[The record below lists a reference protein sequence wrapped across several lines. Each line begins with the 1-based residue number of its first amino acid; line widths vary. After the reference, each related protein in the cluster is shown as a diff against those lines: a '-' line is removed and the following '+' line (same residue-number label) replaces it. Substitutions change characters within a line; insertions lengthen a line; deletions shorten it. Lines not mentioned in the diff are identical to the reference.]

1 MMLTVFSILQHPNF
15 CCQTLHNTF
24 IKIMDCLRRIF
35 APCACLCCCC
45 DDRGENLLGGRRT
58 ALSVSTHDDDWDA
71 EVGFESDGKARSS
84 TAAKSTAGMAA
95 EMQLQMQQMSR
106 AVTRSMQN
114 VAVTE
119 EDESQNLGAS
129 SETRGPSKASFVG
142 YKSSALKTD
151 EEDGF
156 SSGNNS
162 PQISPKGPSG
172 GNGFANRAPYR
183 DTPYSDNKTAK
194 KITGSADKLSDLT
207 GREGVKTESN
217 TNVSVSIDEDG
228 DEEVEISLL

>member
-1 MMLTVFSILQHPNF
+1 M
-15 CCQTLHNTF
+15 
-24 IKIMDCLRRIF
+24 
-35 APCACLCCCC
+35 
-45 DDRGENLLGGRRT
+45 LGGTRRT

-71 EVGFESDGKARSS
+71 EVGFENDGKARSS
-84 TAAKSTAGMAA
+84 TASKSNAGMAA

-119 EDESQNLGAS
+119 EDESEHLGTS
-129 SETRGPSKASFVG
+129 SETRIPAKASFG
-142 YKSSALKTD
+142 YKSTAIKAE

-156 SSGNNS
+156 SSGSDKTNS
-162 PQISPKGPSG
+162 PQLSPKGTAG

-183 DTPYSDNKTAK
+183 DTPYSDSNGDSKGNHKAAADNTSSTANKDG
-194 KITGSADKLSDLT
+194 I
-207 GREGVKTESN
+207 KTEN
-217 TNVSVSIDEDG
+217 RNVSVSIDEDG